1 MKWPTFTHPSPNE
14 EYNFSYRVGDV
25 RPVRVLIMVG
35 LLFVAAFL
43 WVFFQPENRGYS
55 WLFGLLA
62 VSVLFRILRL
72 LHEWYHYWNVV
83 PPTRPAATR
92 TWTVDV
98 LTTYCPGEP
107 HEMIIN
113 TLEAIRRITYPH
125 TAGRHS
131 VYLCD
136 EANDPHLKQVCADLG
151 VIHVTRT
158 DKADAKAGNI
168 NNALQQATG
177 EICIIIDPDHVPVPD
192 FLDHVLPYFEKAEV
206 GFVQCVQGYYNR
218 KESVVAFGAAEQ
230 TYSFYG
236 PMMTCMGRYG
246 TAQAIGANCTFRRS
260 ALDSIGGHANGL
272 SEDMHTAMKL
282 HAKGWQSVYVPL
294 PLSYGLVPATLSA
307 YYKQQL
313 KWSRGTFELLVTTLP
328 KVFGGL
334 TWRQKLHYTT
344 LPLYY
349 LLGTVQLIDLLI
361 PILSLLTMLLPLQL
375 DLLKFATVY
384 IPLLL
389 TGFLIRQYAQRWLI
403 ERHESGFHL
412 VGGILASGTWW
423 VYVLGL
429 VYTIFRVK
437 VPYIP
442 TPKDDRPRNNFWL
455 ILPNLLVVLA
465 TLGAISYSIYWYG
478 RFALYNIFFQMM
490 LGFGMLNI
498 LILTLNIIAGQ
509 QRTLARIADW
519 LIRPSGHSAQIGS
532 LRRSAWV
539 VRYGFYDWLQRR
551 AIPLFVGMV
560 VVALGL
566 FVFTYRIRTD
576 VLPTDLRFANTQPF
590 YVGLSSRSPVPSA
603 LPVSITPITPYH
615 LNWSMAPASSI
626 SFSQRPKPNQLPLF
640 YIEPDVSVR
649 ATGTSEREAQT
660 QAFLKSILRGE
671 RDMALR
677 EWTKKVREL
686 NRPVMASF
694 MPEFDNFT
702 RPNSLNQTTS
712 LKLYR
717 RTWQY
722 IVRLCRQ
729 QKAEN
734 INWIWCPS
742 LPSTVVAYYPGK
754 EYVDWLGFAVVND
767 PAMAA
772 DHKDHSFAALFQLPH
787 TTVRSHAAYS
797 IKQKPILITRLESVT
812 DHSPGRQW
820 TVEALELM
828 QERYPTIRGVVFTND
843 ADLKAVP
850 ASWLAVQHIAR
861 R

>member
-1 MKWPTFTHPSPNE
+1 MKWPAFTHPSPNE
-14 EYNFSYRVGDV
+14 EYNFSYRAGDV
-25 RPVRVLIMVG
+25 RPVRVLIVVG
-35 LLFVAAFL
+35 LLFMVAFL

-83 PPTRPAATR
+83 HPTRPATTR
-92 TWTVDV
+92 TWTVDI

-107 HEMIIN
+107 REMVVN
-113 TLEAIRRITYPH
+113 TLEAIGRITYPH
-125 TAGRHS
+125 TT
-131 VYLCD
+131 YLCD
-136 EANDPHLKQVCADLG
+136 EANDSYLKQVCADLG

-158 DKADAKAGNI
+158 DKTDAKAGNI
-168 NNALQQATG
+168 NNALRQATG
-177 EICIIIDPDHVPVPD
+177 EICVIIDPDHVPVPD
-192 FLDHVLPYFEKAEV
+192 FLDHILPHFEKAEI

-218 KESVVAFGAAEQ
+218 KQSVVAFGAAEQ

-236 PMMTCMGRYG
+236 PMMTCMGSYG

-282 HAKGWQSVYVPL
+282 HAGGWQSAYVPL

-328 KVFGGL
+328 RVFGGL
-334 TWRQKLHYTT
+334 TWRQKIHYAT

-349 LLGTVQLIDLLI
+349 LLGIVQLIDLLI

-437 VPYIP
+437 IPYIP
-442 TPKDDRPRNNFWL
+442 TPKDDRPRNHFWL
-455 ILPNLLVVLA
+455 ILPNLLMVLA
-465 TLGAISYSIYWYG
+465 TGGAISYSIYWYG

-490 LGFGMLNI
+490 LGFGVLNMV
-498 LILTLNIIAGQ
+498 ILTLNIIAGQ
-509 QRTLARIADW
+509 QRTLAQLANW
-519 LIRPSGHSAQIGS
+519 LTRPSGHSAQIGS

-539 VRYGFYDWLQRR
+539 VRYGLYDWLQRR

-566 FVFTYRIRTD
+566 LVFTYRIRTD
-576 VLPTDLRFANTQPF
+576 ARPTDLRFANTQTF
-590 YVGLSSRSPVPSA
+590 YVGLSSPSGLSA
-603 LPVSITPITPYH
+603 LPDSITPITPYH
-615 LNWSMAPASSI
+615 LAWSTRPASSI
-626 SFSQRPKPNQLPLF
+626 SFPHAPEPGQLPLF
-640 YIEPDVSVR
+640 YIEPDVSVLR
-649 ATGTSEREAQT
+649 TETQT

-671 RDMALR
+671 HDMALR
-677 EWTKKVREL
+677 EWAKTIRQL
-686 NRPVMASF
+686 DRPVMASF
-694 MPEFDNFT
+694 MPEFDNPT
-702 RPNSLNQTTS
+702 HPNSVKQLTG
-712 LKLYR
+712 LALYR
-717 RTWQY
+717 QTWQY

-729 QKAEN
+729 QQTTN
-734 INWIWCPS
+734 LIWVWCPDQ
-742 LPSTVVAYYPGK
+742 PATVAAYYPGN
-754 EYVDWLGFAVVND
+754 EFVDWLGFAVVNN

-787 TTVRSHAAYS
+787 TTVRSHALYS

-812 DHSPGRQW
+812 DRSPNRQW
-820 TVEALELM
+820 TIDALEVM
-828 QERYPTIRGVVFTND
+828 EERYPTVRGVVFTKD
-843 ADLKAVP
+843 VDLQAVP
-850 ASWLAVQHIAR
+850 TAWLTERQTATR
-861 R
+861 

>member
-1 MKWPTFTHPSPNE
+1 MKWPTFTHSSPNE
-14 EYNFSYRVGDV
+14 EYNFSWRASDV
-25 RPVRVLIMVG
+25 RSVRILIVVG
-35 LLFVAAFL
+35 LLFMAAFL

-62 VSVLFRILRL
+62 TSVLFRILRL

-83 PPTRPAATR
+83 HPTRPVATR
-92 TWTVDV
+92 TWMVDV

-107 HEMIIN
+107 REMVIN
-113 TLEAIRRITYPH
+113 TLEAIGRITYPH
-125 TAGRHS
+125 VA
-131 VYLCD
+131 YLCD
-136 EANDPHLKQVCADLG
+136 EANDPYLKQVCANLG

-158 DKADAKAGNI
+158 DKTDAKAGNI
-168 NNALQQATG
+168 NNALRQATG
-177 EICIIIDPDHVPVPD
+177 EICLIIDPDHVPVPD
-192 FLDHVLPYFEKAEV
+192 FLDHVLPYFEKADV

-218 KESVVAFGAAEQ
+218 KESIAAFGAAEQ

-236 PMMTCMGRYG
+236 PMMTCMGSYG

-282 HAKGWQSVYVPL
+282 HAGGWQSVYVPL

-328 KVFGGL
+328 SVFGGL
-334 TWRQKLHYTT
+334 TWRQKIHYTT

-349 LLGTVQLIDLLI
+349 LLGIVQLIDLLI
-361 PILSLLTMLLPLQL
+361 PILSLSTMLLPLQL

-423 VYVLGL
+423 IYVLGL

-437 VPYIP
+437 IPYIP
-442 TPKDDRPRNNFWL
+442 TPKDDRPRNHFWL

-465 TLGAISYSIYWYG
+465 TSGAISYSIYWYG

-490 LGFGMLNI
+490 LGFGVLNI
-498 LILTLNIIAGQ
+498 LILTLNIITGQ
-509 QRTLARIADW
+509 QRTLAQIADW
-519 LIRPSGHSAQIGS
+519 FTKPSGHSAQIGS

-539 VRYGFYDWLQRR
+539 VRYGLYDWLQRR

-566 FVFTYRIRTD
+566 LVFTYRIRTD
-576 VLPTDLRFANTQPF
+576 VLPTDLRFGNTQTF
-590 YVGLSSRSPVPSA
+590 YVGLSSPSRSPSA
-603 LPVSITPITPYH
+603 LPSSITPITPYH
-615 LNWSMAPASSI
+615 LTWSTSTTSSI
-626 SFSQRPKPNQLPLF
+626 SFPQGPEPGQLPLL
-640 YIEPDVSVR
+640 YLEPDVSVLR
-649 ATGTSEREAQT
+649 TEAST

-671 RDMALR
+671 RDMALS
-677 EWTKKVREL
+677 EWAKTIRKL

-694 MPEFDNFT
+694 MPEFDNPT
-702 RPNSLNQTTS
+702 HPNSLKQATS
-712 LKLYR
+712 LALYR
-717 RTWQY
+717 HTWQY
-722 IVRLCRQ
+722 IVRFCRQ
-729 QKAEN
+729 QQTAN
-734 INWIWCPS
+734 LIWVWCPDQ
-742 LPSTVVAYYPGK
+742 PSTVAAYYPGN
-754 EYVDWLGFAVVND
+754 EFIDWLGFAVVND

-787 TTVRSHAAYS
+787 TAVRSHAAYS

-812 DHSPGRQW
+812 DRSPDRQW
-820 TVEALELM
+820 TIDALEVM
-828 QERYPTIRGVVFTND
+828 QERYPTIRGVVFTKD
-843 ADLKAVP
+843 ADLQAVP
-850 ASWLAVQHIAR
+850 TTWLTERQTAKR
-861 R
+861 